1 MNKVAVIQSNYI
13 PWKGYFDI
21 INDVDHFIFYDDVQ
35 YTKNDWRN
43 RNRIMTPN
51 RSMWITIPVGASLD
65 RLINEV
71 KINDFNWQ
79 DRHWKSIKQNYSRAP
94 YFKKYREFFEEIYL
108 ARKWHGLSELNQY
121 VIKKIA
127 VEILNVKTRFS
138 SSELYNAQGERQERL
153 LEVLKKANADTYISG
168 PAARDYIELDRF
180 KDAGIQLVYKDY
192 SGYPEYAQMFRPFD
206 HFVSIIDLIFNSG
219 PDAAWYI
226 WGWRQEPDRGNI
238 NFQ

>member
-51 RSMWITIPVGASLD
+51 GSIWITVPVGASLN

-71 KINDFNWQ
+71 KINDSSWQ

-108 ARKWHGLSELNQY
+108 ARKWSGLSELNQY
-121 VIKKIA
+121 VIKKVA

-138 SSELYNAQGERQERL
+138 SSEMYKAQGERQERL
-153 LEVLKKANADTYISG
+153 LDLLKKANADAYISG
-168 PAARDYIELDRF
+168 PSASDYIELDRF
-180 KDAGIQLVYKDY
+180 KDAGIQLAYKDY
-192 SGYPEYAQMFRPFD
+192 SGYPEYAQMFKPFD
-206 HFVSIIDLIFNSG
+206 HFVSIIDLIFNAG
-219 PDAAWYI
+219 PDTAWHI
-226 WGWRQEPDRGNI
+226 WGWRQGLDRGNI
-238 NFQ
+238 NIQ

>member
-43 RNRIMTPN
+43 RNKIVTPN
-51 RSMWITIPVGASLD
+51 GSMWITIPVGTSLN

-108 ARKWHGLSELNQY
+108 AQKWQGLSELNQY

-127 VEILNVKTRFS
+127 VEVLNVKTRFS
-138 SSELYNAQGERQERL
+138 SSEIYNAQGERQERL
-153 LEVLKKANADTYISG
+153 LEVLKKVNADAYISG

-192 SGYPEYAQMFRPFD
+192 SGYPEYVQMFKPFD

-226 WGWRQEPDRGNI
+226 WGWRQELGRSNI
-238 NFQ
+238 NIQ